1 MYRRIVKPGVFVH
14 YLFRAMITSEQ
25 IRAARALLRWSAQD
39 LADKS
44 GIGFRTIQ
52 RFESES
58 GIPASRTSNLI
69 AIQQALEDAGVV
81 FIDQSAESGPGVKLR
96 EPI

>member
-1 MYRRIVKPGVFVH
+1 
-14 YLFRAMITSEQ
+14 MITSEQ

-44 GIGFRTIQ
+44 GIGFRTVQ

-69 AIQQALEDAGVV
+69 AIRKVLEDAGVV
-81 FIDQSAESGPGVKLR
+81 FTEQNEESGPGVRLKN
-96 EPI
+96 PI

>member
-1 MYRRIVKPGVFVH
+1 
-14 YLFRAMITSEQ
+14 MITAEQ

-39 LADKS
+39 LADRS

-58 GIPASRTSNLI
+58 GIPGSRSKNLLTI
-69 AIQQALEDAGVV
+69 RRVLENAGVV
-81 FIDQSAESGPGVKLR
+81 FIDQNGGGPGVRLK
-96 EPI
+96 EPLPE

>member
-1 MYRRIVKPGVFVH
+1 M
-14 YLFRAMITSEQ
+14 FRAMITSEQ

-52 RFESES
+52 RFESET

-69 AIQQALEDAGVV
+69 AIRNAFEDAGVI
-81 FIDQSAESGPGVKLR
+81 FIDQSEERGPGVQLR
-96 EPI
+96 DPI

>member
-1 MYRRIVKPGVFVH
+1 
-14 YLFRAMITSEQ
+14 MITSEQ

-52 RFESES
+52 RFESET
-58 GIPASRTSNLI
+58 GIPASRTINLI
-69 AIQQALEDAGVV
+69 AIQNVFEDAGLV
-81 FIDQSAESGPGVKLR
+81 FIEQSEERGPGVQLR
-96 EPI
+96 DPV

>member
-1 MYRRIVKPGVFVH
+1 
-14 YLFRAMITSEQ
+14 MITSEQ

-44 GIGFRTIQ
+44 EIGFRTVQ

-58 GIPASRTSNLI
+58 GIPASRTRNLI
-69 AIQQALEDAGVV
+69 AIRKIFEEAGVV
-81 FIDQSAESGPGVKLR
+81 FIDQNEESGPGVKLKD
-96 EPI
+96 PI

>member
-1 MYRRIVKPGVFVH
+1 
-14 YLFRAMITSEQ
+14 MITSEQ

-44 GIGFRTIQ
+44 EIGFRTVQ

-58 GIPASRTSNLI
+58 GIPASRTRNLI
-69 AIQQALEDAGVV
+69 AIRKVFEQAGVV
-81 FIDQSAESGPGVKLR
+81 FIDQGVESGPGVRLKD
-96 EPI
+96 PI